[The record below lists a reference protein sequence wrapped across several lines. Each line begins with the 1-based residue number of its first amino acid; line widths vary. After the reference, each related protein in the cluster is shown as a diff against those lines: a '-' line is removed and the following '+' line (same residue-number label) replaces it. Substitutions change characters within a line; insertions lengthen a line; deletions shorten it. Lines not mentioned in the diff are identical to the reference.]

1 MTSYEKLSAAI
12 NMAAPGPNG
21 KIAFLDSD
29 GIVQCFHLLDMTVTP
44 APVSV
49 TCLFI
54 DICTRDVTFEEAVAR
69 VGEDCL
75 KAGIFCLPS
84 RAFYTFWRSRPPRRI
99 RRMTQKQPKT
109 QRRCTSCKEKT
120 LHTENQT
127 EQPTMIVAVHYTAT
141 LMPRMDGQ
149 PGTMVMGR
157 APARLEKQTG
167 ECVSNRRRTLA
178 THSKG

>member
-21 KIAFLDSD
+21 KIVFLDSD

-44 APVSV
+44 APASV

-75 KAGIFCLPS
+75 KAGIFVYHLVHS
-84 RAFYTFWRSRPPRRI
+84 TRFGVLALREEY
-99 RRMTQKQPKT
+99 
-109 QRRCTSCKEKT
+109 
-120 LHTENQT
+120 
-127 EQPTMIVAVHYTAT
+127 AV
-141 LMPRMDGQ
+141 
-149 PGTMVMGR
+149 
-157 APARLEKQTG
+157 
-167 ECVSNRRRTLA
+167 
-178 THSKG
+178 